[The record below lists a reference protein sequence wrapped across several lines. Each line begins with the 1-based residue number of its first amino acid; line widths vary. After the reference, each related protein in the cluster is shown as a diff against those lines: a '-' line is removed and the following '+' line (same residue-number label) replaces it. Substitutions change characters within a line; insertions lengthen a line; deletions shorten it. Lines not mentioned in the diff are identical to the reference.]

1 MNFQFYIE
9 KLFDSEEFEKFK
21 KENPKAHI
29 ISGFFSI
36 DKAGGDN
43 RQHLDFYDPDTK
55 KYYSF
60 KMESS
65 LEPISMEN
73 PPENFQGGSIPD
85 NLDFDFNDIEKM
97 IEEKMDEQEIKNV
110 IQKCLYSLQNK
121 EGKNYLVATIF
132 ISKMGIIHANIDIE
146 EKKINEFEKKS
157 FMDMIKIFGKKDK
170 EKQEN
175 KCQESSSEEGKK

>member
-9 KLFDSEEFEKFK
+9 KLFESEEFEKFK

-29 ISGFFSI
+29 ISGFFSV

-43 RQHLDFYDPDTK
+43 KQHLDFYDPDTE

-65 LEPISMEN
+65 LEQIPMEN
-73 PPENFQGGSIPD
+73 PPENFQGGNIPD
-85 NLDFDFNDIEKM
+85 NLDFDFNDIENL
-97 IEEKMDEQEIKNV
+97 IREKMDEKEIKNV
-110 IQKCLYSLQNK
+110 IEKCLYSLQNK
-121 EGKNYLVATIF
+121 DGKNYLIATIF
-132 ISKMGIIHANIDIE
+132 ISKMGIIHANIDVE
-146 EKKINEFEKKS
+146 EKIINEFEKKS

-170 EKQEN
+170 EKKSENSKPESQE
-175 KCQESSSEEGKK
+175 K